1 MTELE
6 FATVQ
11 EEIAEAM
18 KEKRKQQ
25 GLSLQEVADH
35 MGIHMTSYRRIE
47 IGQQRLKIDE
57 AIKAENLLQFGLYEI
72 MRRWAEEFNKPPKE
86 IVIKGRTYRLAN

>member
-1 MTELE
+1 MSEREFMTI
-6 FATVQ
+6 Q

-18 KEKRKQQ
+18 KEKRKQR

-35 MGIHMTSYRRIE
+35 LGIHMTSYRRIE
-47 IGQQRLKIDE
+47 IGQRSLRIDE
-57 AIKAENLLQFGLYEI
+57 AIKAENLLQFGLYES
-72 MRRWAEEFNKPPKE
+72 MRRWAEEFNKPPEE

>member
-1 MTELE
+1 MTERE
-6 FATVQ
+6 FVTVQ

-18 KEKRKQQ
+18 KEKRKQR
-25 GLSLQEVADH
+25 GLSLQETADH
-35 MGIHMTSYRRIE
+35 LGIHMTSYRRIE

-72 MRRWAEEFNKPPKE
+72 MRRWAEQFNKPPEE
-86 IVIKGRTYRLAN
+86 IVIKGQTYRLAN

>member
-1 MTELE
+1 MTERE
-6 FATVQ
+6 FVTVQ

-18 KEKRKQQ
+18 KEKRKQR
-25 GLSLQEVADH
+25 GLSLQEVADRL
-35 MGIHMTSYRRIE
+35 GIHMTSYRRIE

-72 MRRWAEEFNKPPKE
+72 MCRWAEEFKKPPKE
-86 IVIKGRTYRLAN
+86 IVIEGRTYRLAN